1 MDAGGSQPA
10 ADVADEHESD
20 EEAETSA
27 GASQQ
32 QKQQQKPKSRKARQ
46 RLARERAA
54 AAEGSAAAPPVFL
67 PAHAPAIE
75 SLKRLV
81 TVSGANA
88 GVMFEPIGFIDSVF
102 PEKHGTPRQANL
114 VPKTRARLQLRR
126 DISPLY
132 CLEGLE
138 EYSHVWLIF
147 VFNLNDNRRLQT
159 KIALPRLDGEK
170 VGVFASRSPHHPN
183 PLGLRCAP
191 RLLGPYPHPLLCPR
205 TPSVVKLDRV
215 DARAGT
221 LYFSG
226 IDLVDC
232 TPILDIK
239 PYVAYSDSI
248 PEARSAEWMAAPKM
262 VPVAVRWTGEAEGLL
277 RALVPRLKFYDR
289 FEDIKEAVEQ
299 TLGLDPRSAH
309 SRGKHGPGGR
319 YGMAFDRLNVVFR
332 VVGDREVEIFDV
344 EFWGDS
350 RPAGPDGR
358 PRDHHPRGGP
368 AADGAAG
375 EAGGAGCGED
385 PSAAPSAGQ

>member
-10 ADVADEHESD
+10 ADDRVADELESD

-88 GVMFEPIGFIDSVF
+88 GVTFEPIGFIESVF

-183 PLGLRCAP
+183 PLGL
-191 RLLGPYPHPLLCPR
+191 
-205 TPSVVKLDRV
+205 SVVKLDRV

-221 LYFSG
+221 LYLSG
-226 IDLVDC
+226 VDLVDC

-350 RPAGPDGR
+350 RPVGPDGR

-368 AADGAAG
+368 GEAAG
-375 EAGGAGCGED
+375 EAGEAGRAGCGEN
-385 PSAAPSAGQ
+385 PRPAPGAGQ